1 MIPTQSGHS
10 INHKLTQDQQQQAG
24 VNLELCWKVPEQ
36 LSSRILLKTWSFI
49 NGMQVPI
56 RILLRVS
63 SHFSSKKDNLLKTVI
78 LIQEIKMTSH
88 SADKDQLLITIKE
101 FIVNKEWD
109 INIAK

>member
-1 MIPTQSGHS
+1 
-10 INHKLTQDQQQQAG
+10 
-24 VNLELCWKVPEQ
+24 
-36 LSSRILLKTWSFI
+36 
-49 NGMQVPI
+49 MQVPI

-101 FIVNKEWD
+101 FIVNKE
-109 INIAK
+109 